1 MYSFLPTSLTV
12 SPISLTLVQK
22 FDGLKKVNELL
33 CYVFPFFEMMKRRW
47 LKFSYIFSSLQ

>member
-1 MYSFLPTSLTV
+1 MYSFIPTSLTV

-33 CYVFPFFEMMKRRW
+33 CYVFPFFKMMKRRW